1 MEVEL
6 QNKQHEKKKKKK
18 QLKKEI
24 KQIGVEL
31 NSVLGIIL
39 YCSLIYQ
46 TNIAVSS
53 GRVTISV
60 RHKKKVEILR
70 GRKYEQKQSY
80 AETKFDKHI
89 VYNYSIYSLS
99 NEQYIALAYGLDFQI
114 P

>member
-6 QNKQHEKKKKKK
+6 QNKHHEKKKK

-70 GRKYEQKQSY
+70 GRKYEQEQPY

-89 VYNYSIYSLS
+89 VHNYSIYSLS